1 MPGLAI
7 THILAV
13 LVCSMGS
20 ADGTIS
26 INIAGGEDIS
36 GVRAIIKDDLTFIS
50 INDVAERL
58 NIEPKEI
65 GEDMMGLCQ
74 EETCIAVDLKNE
86 KDAFRSSGTLMIN
99 ADLIAQS
106 ISSEMEWL
114 ISGKSLRFVPVDQV
128 LLDNVVKEGDVLV
141 EEGYVLVE

>member
-128 LLDNVVKEGDVLV
+128 DRT
-141 EEGYVLVE
+141 